1 MAVRLSRRKL
11 AAHVADQLVAGKKN
25 VVEELAA
32 YLVETHR
39 SNEYELIVRDI
50 EYALS
55 DRGVLVADVAAA
67 HELSSDSKD
76 AIISYLQA
84 VTKAKDI
91 QLRPTVDESLLGGV
105 RITSSIGELDGTL
118 KRKIMTLRASK
129 V

>member
-11 AAHVADQLVAGKKN
+11 AAHVADQLLAGKKD

-32 YLVETHR
+32 YLVETR
-39 SNEYELIVRDI
+39 RTDEYELIVRDI
-50 EYALS
+50 EYALA

-67 HELSSDSKD
+67 HDLSSESKD
-76 AIISYLQA
+76 AITSYLKS
-84 VTKAKDI
+84 VTKAKAI
-91 QLRPTVDESLLGGV
+91 QLRSTVDQSLLGGV